1 MATTQQSGFAPA
13 ASPLAS
19 TIVQTPD
26 DAIVAGFTSI
36 PSQGDNMPAYHARPK
51 QSDGPLPV
59 VIVVQE
65 IFGGASSAVILFSCL
80 KADAFGLLY
89 FCVAPRRKCLS
100 NWTFVQHN
108 SILCG

>member
-65 IFGGASSAVILFSCL
+65 IFGVHEHICNQVNHLIPTRVLVKGGEITCKIL
-80 KADAFGLLY
+80 K
-89 FCVAPRRKCLS
+89 
-100 NWTFVQHN
+100 
-108 SILCG
+108 

>member
-51 QSDGPLPV
+51 QSECKD
-59 VIVVQE
+59 
-65 IFGGASSAVILFSCL
+65 
-80 KADAFGLLY
+80 
-89 FCVAPRRKCLS
+89 
-100 NWTFVQHN
+100 
-108 SILCG
+108 

>member
-36 PSQGDNMPAYHARPK
+36 PSQGITCLLTMPD
-51 QSDGPLPV
+51 QS
-59 VIVVQE
+59 
-65 IFGGASSAVILFSCL
+65 
-80 KADAFGLLY
+80 KAMAHCQWSL
-89 FCVAPRRKCLS
+89 
-100 NWTFVQHN
+100 
-108 SILCG
+108 

>member
-1 MATTQQSGFAPA
+1 MTTTQQSGFAPA

-19 TIVQTPD
+19 TIVHTPD
-26 DAIVAGFTSI
+26 DTIVAGFTSI

-65 IFGGASSAVILFSCL
+65 IFGVHEHIRDICRRLALEGIWLSHQNFTSA
-80 KADAFGLLY
+80 KAIRMIS
-89 FCVAPRRKCLS
+89 PTSRRY
-100 NWTFVQHN
+100 
-108 SILCG
+108 

>member
-36 PSQGDNMPAYHARPK
+36 PSQGDNMPD
-51 QSDGPLPV
+51 QS
-59 VIVVQE
+59 
-65 IFGGASSAVILFSCL
+65 
-80 KADAFGLLY
+80 KAMAHCQWSL
-89 FCVAPRRKCLS
+89 
-100 NWTFVQHN
+100 
-108 SILCG
+108 

>member
-65 IFGGASSAVILFSCL
+65 IFGVMNISA
-80 KADAFGLLY
+80 
-89 FCVAPRRKCLS
+89 
-100 NWTFVQHN
+100 TFVAVWRWRGIWLSHLN
-108 SILCG
+108 FTSAKAIRMILPISPRCLAVW

>member
-36 PSQGDNMPAYHARPK
+36 PSQGDNM
-51 QSDGPLPV
+51 
-59 VIVVQE
+59 
-65 IFGGASSAVILFSCL
+65 
-80 KADAFGLLY
+80 
-89 FCVAPRRKCLS
+89 
-100 NWTFVQHN
+100 
-108 SILCG
+108 